1 MVSATAVDSVK
12 ILTGDCR
19 DTLRTLSD
27 KSVHCCITSPPYYGL
42 RSYLPNGHADKRRE
56 IGAEKTPDQ
65 YIENLVDV
73 FREVRRVLRDDG
85 TLWVVIGDC
94 YARVGGI
101 GAPGK
106 SSRVGNTKSG
116 EQHRNCAPP
125 AGVKNK
131 DLIGIP
137 WMLAF
142 ALRMDGWYL
151 RSDIVWEKP
160 NAMPESV
167 TDRPTRSH
175 EYVFLL
181 SKSPKYFYDID
192 AIREPHTMK
201 PQRRLSPV
209 ENRSSF
215 GERQPH
221 TEAGYRTRDDV
232 GVDGHPSGR
241 NKRSVWSVN
250 TKPFIGAHFA
260 TFPTKL
266 VEPMVLAS
274 TSEMGACASCGAP
287 WTRKTIKSK
296 TPDRPGRIQNRDG
309 DRESHGKDGRS
320 GSRFSVHVETVGWK
334 PSCKCNVDEM
344 VSCTVPCTVLD
355 PFGGSGT
362 VAEVAVANG
371 RSAVICEL
379 NTEYIGLVKQRAEN
393 GTRQLQI
400 CGK

>member
-1 MVSATAVDSVK
+1 MGSMEAADGVK

-19 DTLRTLSD
+19 HTLRTLSD

-42 RSYLPNGHADKRRE
+42 RSYLPNGHADKHRE
-56 IGAEKTPDQ
+56 IGAEKSPDQ
-65 YIENLVDV
+65 YIENLVEV

-106 SSRVGNTKSG
+106 SSRVGNTESG

-142 ALRMDGWYL
+142 ALRKDGWHL
-151 RSDIVWEKP
+151 RSDVVWEKP

-181 SKSPKYFYDID
+181 SKSPRYFYDID
-192 AIREPHTMK
+192 AIRESHAMK
-201 PQRRLSPV
+201 PQ
-209 ENRSSF
+209 
-215 GERQPH
+215 H
-221 TEAGYRTRDDV
+221 EAY
-232 GVDGHPSGR
+232 VDGHPSGR

-250 TKPFIGAHFA
+250 TKPFNGAHFA

-266 VEPMVLAS
+266 VEPMVRAS
-274 TSEMGACASCGAP
+274 TSEMGACASCGAS
-287 WTRKTIKSK
+287 WIRKTVKSK

-334 PSCKCNVDEM
+334 PSCKCSVDE
-344 VSCTVPCTVLD
+344 VVPCTIID

-362 VAEVAVANG
+362 VAEVAIANG
-371 RSAVICEL
+371 RKAVVCEL
-379 NTEYIGLVKQRAEN
+379 NAEYIGLVKQRAEN
-393 GTRQLQI
+393 GTTQLQI